1 MDHVKITR
9 PVDDRGRIILPQ
21 EFLSE
26 LGIIPEQTRLQV
38 SVIADRLRVT
48 LSDKGGVTLDSLNRL
63 VLPQGWI
70 PEDKS
75 SSAIWKAGNALYL
88 CPQDI
93 PVIDINDLYRTWFF
107 TETDSLNRIRLPKW
121 FCGIEPDSR
130 LTGRVDTQ
138 KKAVVLNRTDR
149 QDGNIKL
156 DGLNRMMIPQS
167 WAVFLG
173 IAKGT
178 VCRVWKDRDELWIKK
193 CEVFVV
199 D

>member
-9 PVDDRGRIILPQ
+9 PVDDQGRIILPQ

-26 LGIIPEQTRLQV
+26 LGIVRERTRLQV
-38 SVIADRLRVT
+38 AVIADRLRIT
-48 LSDKGGVTLDSLNRL
+48 PSDKDGVTLDSLNRL
-63 VLPQGWI
+63 SPPQGWM
-70 PEDKS
+70 PEGKS
-75 SSAIWKAGNALYL
+75 SAAIWKAGNALYL

-93 PVIDINDLYRTWFF
+93 PVIDVNDLYRTRFF

-121 FCGIEPDSR
+121 FCGFEPDSR

-138 KKAVVLNRTDR
+138 KKAVVLNKTDR

-178 VCRVWKDRDELWIKK
+178 VCRVWKEEDELWIKK